1 MRIPA
6 RLSIS
11 LIVPV
16 VALGLALSSCT
27 LKATFDTTS
36 DGITNFLSSTTPG
49 AWFTSE
55 GLVKDEYKVTAF
67 TTLNFQN
74 LKEDMARGQGEY
86 LTSLGTL
93 IGVPADHQAEFFALT
108 QAKYPFL
115 VSSDRTTPGEMLAAL
130 SQELSA
136 SPNLNK
142 LGVKN

>member
-1 MRIPA
+1 MRSAAQPLL
-6 RLSIS
+6 RVLS
-11 LIVPV
+11 V
-16 VALGLALSSCT
+16 VALTLGLSACT
-27 LKATFDTTS
+27 LKATLDTSS
-36 DGITNFLSSTTPG
+36 DGTTNFLSSTTPG

-55 GLVKDEYKVTAF
+55 GLVKDQYKVTAF

-93 IGVPADHQAEFFALT
+93 IGVPADYQAEFFALA

-130 SQELSA
+130 SRELSA

-142 LGVKN
+142 FGVKN

>member
-1 MRIPA
+1 MRPA
-6 RLSIS
+6 AQPLLRVLS
-11 LIVPV
+11 V
-16 VALGLALSSCT
+16 VALTLGLSACT
-27 LKATFDTTS
+27 LKATLDTTS
-36 DGITNFLSSTTPG
+36 DGTTNFLSSTTPG

-55 GLVKDEYKVTAF
+55 GLVKDQYKVTAF

-93 IGVPADHQAEFFALT
+93 IGVPADYQAEFFALA

-130 SQELSA
+130 SRELSA

-142 LGVKN
+142 FGVEN

>member
-1 MRIPA
+1 M
-6 RLSIS
+6 RLSLLS
-11 LIVPV
+11 
-16 VALGLALSSCT
+16 LGLLVCTLSACT
-27 LKATFDTTS
+27 LKATLDTTS
-36 DGITNFLSSTTPG
+36 DTSTNFLSSTTPG

-55 GLVKDEYKVTAF
+55 GLIKDQYKVPAF

-93 IGVPADHQAEFFALT
+93 IGVPADYQAEFFALA

-130 SQELSA
+130 SRELSA

-142 LGVKN
+142 FEAKN

>member
-1 MRIPA
+1 MKIPA
-6 RLSIS
+6 RFSVS

-55 GLVKDEYKVTAF
+55 GLVKDQYKITAF

-93 IGVPADHQAEFFALT
+93 IGVPADYQAEFFALA

-130 SQELSA
+130 SRELSA

-142 LGVKN
+142 IGVKN

>member
-1 MRIPA
+1 MRTWVRVPLLL
-6 RLSIS
+6 LSVSS
-11 LIVPV
+11 LIFT
-16 VALGLALSSCT
+16 LSACT

-55 GLVKDEYKVTAF
+55 GLVKDQYKVTAF

-115 VSSDRTTPGEMLAAL
+115 VSSDRTTPGEMLATL
-130 SQELSA
+130 SRELSA

>member
-1 MRIPA
+1 MTNRGTA
-6 RLSIS
+6 FLRVLST
-11 LIVPV
+11 LAL
-16 VALGLALSSCT
+16 ALGLSACT
-27 LKATFDTTS
+27 LKATLDTTS

-55 GLVKDEYKVTAF
+55 GLVKDQYKVTAF

-93 IGVPADHQAEFFALT
+93 LGVPADYQAEFFALA
-108 QAKYPFL
+108 QARYPVL

-130 SQELSA
+130 SRELSA
-136 SPNLNK
+136 SPSLNK
-142 LGVKN
+142 LGVRI

>member
-1 MRIPA
+1 MRTWVRVPLLL
-6 RLSIS
+6 LSVSS
-11 LIVPV
+11 LI
-16 VALGLALSSCT
+16 LTLSACT

-55 GLVKDEYKVTAF
+55 GLVKDQYKVTAF

-130 SQELSA
+130 SRELSG
-136 SPNLNK
+136 SPK
-142 LGVKN
+142 LSKFGVKN

>member
-6 RLSIS
+6 QLPVS
-11 LIVPV
+11 LIIPA
-16 VALGLALSSCT
+16 VALGLVLSSCT

-74 LKEDMARGQGEY
+74 LKEDMARGKGEY
-86 LTSLGTL
+86 LASLGTL
-93 IGVPADHQAEFFALT
+93 IGVPADYRAEFFALA
-108 QAKYPFL
+108 QARYPFL
-115 VSSDRTTPGEMLAAL
+115 VSSDRTTPGEMLALL
-130 SQELSA
+130 SRELSA
-136 SPNLNK
+136 SPNLTK

>member
-1 MRIPA
+1 MRPTEQPLL
-6 RLSIS
+6 RVLS
-11 LIVPV
+11 V
-16 VALGLALSSCT
+16 VALTLGLTACT
-27 LKATFDTTS
+27 LKATLDTTS

-55 GLVKDEYKVTAF
+55 GLVKDQYKVTAF

-86 LTSLGTL
+86 LTSLGIL
-93 IGVPADHQAEFFALT
+93 IGVPADYQAEFFALA

-115 VSSDRTTPGEMLAAL
+115 VSSDRTTPSEMLAAL
-130 SQELSA
+130 NRELSDH
-136 SPNLNK
+136 PILHK